1 MALARA
7 TLESLLR
14 ERKLDNTLT
23 TAAPLQPPAGEAIA
37 ATGLPPLD
45 ALLLGGLPRGEVS
58 EIVGPRSSGRTSVA
72 RGAMAAAAA
81 RGELV
86 AFIDTLDRFD
96 PPSAAAGGV
105 DLGRV
110 LWVRGQDVPLTSRGA
125 APAWEPGRAEPG
137 RPRRSLAGRAVD
149 RAVKALNVVAQAGG
163 FGLVV
168 IDLADVPATVLREL
182 PFTTWM
188 RIARV
193 IEHSDTACV
202 ILGADPIARSA
213 GGVSI
218 RLQAER
224 TPACAADAP
233 PAQQFHRAVLAS
245 RHPFGSGGPRMPA
258 GRWTGG
264 PGRAGRLRGMA
275 TAATVVRAR
284 RALVSTRDVRLA
296 FTIDAQAG

>member
-1 MALARA
+1 MAVARA

-23 TAAPLQPPAGEAIA
+23 TAVPLQPPAGDALA
-37 ATGLPPLD
+37 PTGFPSLD

-72 RGAMAAAAA
+72 RGAMAAATA

-86 AFIDTLDRFD
+86 ALIDTLDRFD
-96 PPSAAAGGV
+96 PPSASAGGV

-110 LWVRGQDVPLTSRGA
+110 LWVRGQDVPLTSRGV

-137 RPRRSLAGRAVD
+137 RPRRSAAARALD
-149 RAVKALNVVAQAGG
+149 RAVKALNLVVQAGG

-168 IDLADVPATVLREL
+168 IDLADVSATVLREL

-188 RIARV
+188 RIARGV
-193 IEHSDTACV
+193 EHSDTACL
-202 ILGADPIARSA
+202 ILGADPVARSA

-218 RLQAER
+218 RLQGER
-224 TPACAADAP
+224 PAARAAAA
-233 PAQQFHRAVLAS
+233 PAQQFHQAVLAS
-245 RHPFGSGGPRMPA
+245 RHPFGASGPRVPA

-264 PGRAGRLRGMA
+264 PGRAARLRGMA

-284 RALVSTRDVRLA
+284 RTLESARDARLA
-296 FTIDAQAG
+296 FTTEAQAG